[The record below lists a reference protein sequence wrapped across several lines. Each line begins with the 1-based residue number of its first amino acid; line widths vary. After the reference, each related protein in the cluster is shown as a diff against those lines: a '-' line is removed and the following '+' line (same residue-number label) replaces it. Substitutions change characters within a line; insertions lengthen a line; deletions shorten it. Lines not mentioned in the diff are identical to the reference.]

1 MKLSEFKENIIKQFG
16 EKGWKQLEKT
26 EEYLVYSSNEK
37 QQNLSVKLS
46 GTQIKYIDNPS
57 EELQLEAIK
66 NNVRNLQYIDNPTKK
81 VQLEAVKRNPLYIQ
95 YINNPSEKILL
106 KALEELES
114 IGDVVYLLK
123 YIEND
128 LKEE

>member
-37 QQNLSVKLS
+37 QQNLSVQLS

-57 EELQLEAIK
+57 EEL
-66 NNVRNLQYIDNPTKK
+66 
-81 VQLEAVKRNPLYIQ
+81 QLEAVKRNPLYIQ

>member
-37 QQNLSVKLS
+37 QQNLSVQLS

-57 EELQLEAIK
+57 EE
-66 NNVRNLQYIDNPTKK
+66 
-81 VQLEAVKRNPLYIQ
+81 
-95 YINNPSEKILL
+95 
-106 KALEELES
+106 
-114 IGDVVYLLK
+114 
-123 YIEND
+123 
-128 LKEE
+128 